1 MTKDRRAYF
10 CSLVA
15 LAAALFPLSA
25 HAASPTITCINPSGQ
40 ALYVDDKPRAW
51 AWDGLRNGRMEF
63 SQTGADI
70 DLRIYDSRG
79 TVFRPKDQGAVV
91 LPIAKDF
98 QSGIISLVVIYPS
111 DGILETYMVTLG
123 KDGVRH
129 LMWTTSRDNTQSK
142 QPGKVGAYMGD
153 CAFN

>member
-1 MTKDRRAYF
+1 MFRALQATVY
-10 CSLVA
+10 STVV
-15 LAAALFPLSA
+15 LAAVFTSFSA
-25 HAASPTITCINPSGQ
+25 NAAGPVITCINPSGQ
-40 ALYVDDKPRAW
+40 ALYLDDTPRKW

-79 TVFRPKDQGAVV
+79 TVFRPKDQGAVI
-91 LPIAKDF
+91 LPIGKDF
-98 QSGIISLVVIYPS
+98 ESGMISLVVIYPS
-111 DGILETYMVTLG
+111 DGILETYMVTRG

-129 LMWTTSRDNTQSK
+129 LMWTASRDNIQSK